1 MAWLNIKKR
10 CILRWKHVVK
20 WTHIAKNKQLLLNI
34 CYPQHMLLKGRDKRR
49 YVTVTVSQTMNWLPS
64 KQIKQHHLFFLSDTQ
79 ALCPSIW
86 MRFDHWILREE
97 LTIPIMFYES
107 RECYIWHFTQYD
119 FIYIISGKKF
129 RIKGHQKISYSSFT
143 RGLKLLIQYFNSW
156 IMKIK
161 FFFIEQLKHAIVS

>member
-97 LTIPIMFYES
+97 LTIPINTMVCSMKAENVIYGTS
-107 RECYIWHFTQYD
+107 LSTTL
-119 FIYIISGKKF
+119 FILSVG
-129 RIKGHQKISYSSFT
+129 R
-143 RGLKLLIQYFNSW
+143 NS
-156 IMKIK
+156 
-161 FFFIEQLKHAIVS
+161 E